1 MWPLPTT
8 QTLHLSTDESLIIRL
23 RSIEAE
29 GIRYF
34 IGWERPPDVVRSR
47 KGRSKT
53 KGERGTGYA
62 RLRGSARQAEFESA
76 VQEKILDICKNAG
89 YSYLFYMNNWGC
101 DMATT
106 SLSLGEHWEVFIKNE
121 VASGRY
127 GSASEVIRDAL
138 RHMEERNSKLAAL
151 RAHLAEGE
159 ERARKGEFV
168 KDYSLEGLLT
178 ELDQEG

>member
-1 MWPLPTT
+1 
-8 QTLHLSTDESLIIRL
+8 
-23 RSIEAE
+23 
-29 GIRYF
+29 
-34 IGWERPPDVVRSR
+34 
-47 KGRSKT
+47 
-53 KGERGTGYA
+53 
-62 RLRGSARQAEFESA
+62 
-76 VQEKILDICKNAG
+76 
-89 YSYLFYMNNWGC
+89 
-101 DMATT
+101 MATT

-159 ERARKGEFV
+159 EQARKGEFV
-168 KDYSLEGLLT
+168 KDYSIEGLLT